1 MSKKKSKRR
10 ADVKSSILVL
20 LLIAI
25 LLIASTYAWFT
36 ANKTVTISTLDV
48 NVQAANGLQIS
59 ADGSNWKAILKN
71 TDIDPTTVST
81 TYAGNTNQIPV
92 EMQPVSTAGVVD
104 TKTGF
109 MNMYYGTVASDETA
123 NGFALTTTKETDT
136 KGTTGKYIAFDIF
149 LRADKDTT
157 LTLTDKS
164 GVTPK
169 DGSDDLGLQNS
180 ARVAF
185 IKEGHTAD
193 TSAQASTVQAL
204 TGDFTKYIWEP
215 NYDVHTTNGVT
226 NALNTYGIT
235 TSVGPG
241 AAAVTYYG
249 VKDIITT
256 PIALAKTYG
265 STADAAYFTQMTPDY
280 KTPATMTNTAIFSLE
295 KGITKMRIYM
305 WVEGQDVDCENS
317 ASGTNI
323 SFDVQFTANDL

>member
-104 TKTGF
+104 TGTGF

-169 DGSDDLGLQNS
+169 DGSIDLGLQNS

-204 TGDFTKYIWEP
+204 TGDFARYIWEP
-215 NYDVHTTNGVT
+215 NSDVHTTNGVT
-226 NALNTYGIT
+226 NALNTYGIN

-241 AAAVTYYG
+241 AAVVPYYG
-249 VKDIITT
+249 VKDVITT
-256 PIALAKTYG
+256 PIALADTNG
-265 STADAAYFTQMTPDY
+265 VTADSSYFTLMTPDY
-280 KTPATMTNTAIFSLE
+280 KTNATMTNTAIFSLT

-317 ASGTNI
+317 ASGTDI

>member
-104 TKTGF
+104 TGTGF
-109 MNMYYGTVASDETA
+109 MNVYYGTVASDEKA

-169 DGSDDLGLQNS
+169 DGSIDLGLQNS

-204 TGDFTKYIWEP
+204 TGDFSIYIWEP
-215 NYDVHTTNGVT
+215 NSDVHTANGVT
-226 NALNTYGIT
+226 NALNTYGIN

-241 AAAVTYYG
+241 AAVVPYYG
-249 VKDIITT
+249 VKDVITT
-256 PIALAKTYG
+256 PIALADTNG
-265 STADAAYFTQMTPDY
+265 VTADSSYFTLMTPDY
-280 KTPATMTNTAIFSLE
+280 KTNATMTNTAIFSLT

-317 ASGTNI
+317 ASGTDI

>member
-104 TKTGF
+104 TGTGF

-169 DGSDDLGLQNS
+169 DGSTDLGLQNS

-204 TGDFTKYIWEP
+204 TGDFTRYIWEP
-215 NYDVHTTNGVT
+215 NSDVHTTNGVT
-226 NALNTYGIT
+226 NALNTYGIN

-241 AAAVTYYG
+241 AAVVPYYG
-249 VKDIITT
+249 VKDVITT
-256 PIALAKTYG
+256 PIALADTNG
-265 STADAAYFTQMTPDY
+265 VTADSSYFTLMAPDY
-280 KTPATMTNTAIFSLE
+280 KTNATMTNTAIFSLT

-317 ASGTNI
+317 ASGTDI

>member
-48 NVQAANGLQIS
+48 NVQAAKGLQIS

-104 TKTGF
+104 TGTGF
-109 MNMYYGTVASDETA
+109 MNMYYGTVASDEKA

-169 DGSDDLGLQNS
+169 DGSIDLGLQNS

-204 TGDFTKYIWEP
+204 TGDFARYIWEP
-215 NYDVHTTNGVT
+215 NSDVHTANGVT
-226 NALNTYGIT
+226 NALNTYGIN

-241 AAAVTYYG
+241 AAVVPYYG
-249 VKDIITT
+249 VKDVITT
-256 PIALAKTYG
+256 PIALADTNG
-265 STADAAYFTQMTPDY
+265 VTADSSYFTLMTPDY
-280 KTPATMTNTAIFSLE
+280 KTNATMTNTAIFSLT

-317 ASGTNI
+317 ASGTDI

>member
-169 DGSDDLGLQNS
+169 DGSTDLGLQNS

-204 TGDFTKYIWEP
+204 TGDFTRYIWEP
-215 NYDVHTTNGVT
+215 NSDVHTTNGVT
-226 NALNTYGIT
+226 NALNTYGIN

-241 AAAVTYYG
+241 AAVVPYYG
-249 VKDIITT
+249 VKDVITT
-256 PIALAKTYG
+256 PIALADTNG
-265 STADAAYFTQMTPDY
+265 VTADSSYFTLMAPDY
-280 KTPATMTNTAIFSLE
+280 KTSATMTNTAIFSLT

-317 ASGTNI
+317 ASGTDI